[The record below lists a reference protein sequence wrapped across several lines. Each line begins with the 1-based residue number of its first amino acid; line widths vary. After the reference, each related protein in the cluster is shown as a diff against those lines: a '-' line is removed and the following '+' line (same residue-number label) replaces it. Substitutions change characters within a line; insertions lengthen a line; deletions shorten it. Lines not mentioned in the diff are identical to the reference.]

1 MIYIN
6 KIKTLTNKFVSIES
20 LQMMAIFIIILL
32 LSLFKSYNYMNVALE
47 SIKLKQL
54 TLEYVMAR
62 LANEMIEKILQ

>member
-6 KIKTLTNKFVSIES
+6 KIKTLTNKFVIIES

>member
-6 KIKTLTNKFVSIES
+6 KIKTLTNKFVIIES

-62 LANEMIEKILQ
+62 LVNEMIEKILQ